1 LYPLSLLIALPLA
14 ANAAL
19 IDGQK
24 LFYNGQY
31 EAAAAEAVSLRSSD
45 ADALAACELQTSA
58 LHFQI
63 KRLLGD
69 AANKSKA
76 LELCAECPQLLT
88 DFREA
93 FMAGRSL
100 AQERLKTNPEDE
112 EALFFLGKID
122 LNHVWLHLGTLGR
135 KTGWDEYW
143 EARRSLDALLKR
155 DPSHVRARV
164 ARAWIDYIVDTRV
177 PWALRWVL
185 GGGDKKKALR
195 TLREAADAESD
206 YFVQIE
212 AAFGLWEMQVRE
224 RNMPEA
230 VAIARQLARDF
241 PENRELVRFLA
252 ANAP

>member
-1 LYPLSLLIALPLA
+1 LYPLPLLIAASLT

-45 ADALAACELQTSA
+45 ADVLAACELQTSA

-69 AANKSKA
+69 AENKNKA
-76 LELCAECPQLLT
+76 LEQCAECPQLLA

-93 FMAGRSL
+93 FTAGRSL
-100 AQERLKTNPEDE
+100 AQERVKANPEDD

-143 EARRSLDALLKR
+143 EARRSMDTLLKR

-212 AAFGLWEMQVRE
+212 AAFGLWEMHVRE

-230 VAIARQLARDF
+230 VVIARQLARDF

>member
-1 LYPLSLLIALPLA
+1 LYPLPLLIAVSLA

-45 ADALAACELQTSA
+45 AHALAACELQTSA

-69 AANKSKA
+69 AADKSKA
-76 LELCAECPQLLT
+76 LEQCTECLQLLT

-93 FMAGRSL
+93 FTAGRSL

-122 LNHVWLHLGTLGR
+122 LNHVWLYLGTLGR
-135 KTGWDEYW
+135 KTGWNEYR
-143 EARRSLDALLKR
+143 EARRSLDTLLKR

-164 ARAWIDYIVDTRV
+164 ARAWIEYIVDTRV
-177 PWALRWVL
+177 PWAFQWVL

-224 RNMPEA
+224 RNIPEA

>member
-1 LYPLSLLIALPLA
+1 LHQLLAISLA
-14 ANAAL
+14 ASAAL
-19 IDGQK
+19 IDGQQ

-31 EAAAAEAVSLRSSD
+31 EAATEVAVTLRASED
-45 ADALAACELQTSA
+45 EALAACELQTSA

-69 AANKSKA
+69 APNKGKA
-76 LELCAECPQLLT
+76 FAECTECPRLLA

-93 FMAGRSL
+93 FTAGRTL
-100 AQERLKTNPEDE
+100 AQSRLKADANDE
-112 EALFFLGKID
+112 AALFFLGKID

-155 DPSHVRARV
+155 NPTHVRARV

-177 PWALRWVL
+177 PWALRWML
-185 GGGDKKKALR
+185 GGGNKQRALR
-195 TLREAADAESD
+195 TLREAADADAD
-206 YFVQIE
+206 YFVTIE

-224 RNMPEA
+224 RNIPEA
-230 VAIARQLARDF
+230 VLVARRLARDF